1 MAAKK
6 GVDMDTDHIWNCDL
20 LHRVQNSSSPDLMN
34 KNVTL
39 TKLAELAK
47 TEPENFV
54 KLTALTNTSEQL
66 RLKIYEN
73 NCSGN
78 QDEFLGYSIGG
89 FGRRSGSYYQTEI
102 MGLKKTNGRLEWVSA
117 GSMTEGR
124 YSMSAIKAPRSL
136 TPFC

>member
-34 KNVTL
+34 KNETL

-47 TEPENFV
+47 TEPDNFV
-54 KLTALTNTSEQL
+54 KLTELTNTSEQQ

-78 QDEFLGYSIGG
+78 QDL
-89 FGRRSGSYYQTEI
+89 RLYY
-102 MGLKKTNGRLEWVSA
+102 KA
-117 GSMTEGR
+117 
-124 YSMSAIKAPRSL
+124 AIKGPSYRAICHSFRLRNEHSL
-136 TPFC
+136 ENEGSSID